1 MMTEHVDLS
10 VQILNENQY
19 VSVMNRLAFK
29 DASSS

>member
-29 DASSS
+29 DSSSS